1 MRDLSWNYFSKT
13 GDVDAYLLYKQ
24 ASEEQPSDTG
34 FEEDEPTL
42 EDPLGG
48 LNG

>member
-24 ASEEQPSDTG
+24 TSEEHRSDTSIK
-34 FEEDEPTL
+34 EEEQTF